1 MSYKIDIRCE
11 PDYLYVQ
18 ASGIRSAE
26 NAISLIKD
34 YMKANENHGYKRIMV
49 DIRSMTG
56 ELSTIDSFIFGD
68 GAPKKLGGVHSELKT
83 AIVDLEEHRERFR
96 FSEGVL
102 VNRGFNLRF
111 FSRTAH
117 AERWLRKSK

>member
-11 PDYLYVQ
+11 PDDLYVQ

-68 GAPKKLGGVHSELKT
+68 GAPKKLGEFTLS
-83 AIVDLEEHRERFR
+83 
-96 FSEGVL
+96 
-102 VNRGFNLRF
+102 
-111 FSRTAH
+111 
-117 AERWLRKSK
+117 